1 MKKKLFGLVILS
13 VLLTNNLFASCSGTC
28 EDAAQ
33 LPFIAEQIVKQF
45 KNFESQTAQT
55 INEVNKILNES
66 FVETEKEIQ
75 KQEQILSALK
85 QNQLLDNKNIEF
97 LMLQNNKLQN
107 NINTTNAM
115 ED

>member
-1 MKKKLFGLVILS
+1 M
-13 VLLTNNLFASCSGTC
+13 
-28 EDAAQ
+28 
-33 LPFIAEQIVKQF
+33 
-45 KNFESQTAQT
+45 
-55 INEVNKILNES
+55 
-66 FVETEKEIQ
+66 ETEKEIQ